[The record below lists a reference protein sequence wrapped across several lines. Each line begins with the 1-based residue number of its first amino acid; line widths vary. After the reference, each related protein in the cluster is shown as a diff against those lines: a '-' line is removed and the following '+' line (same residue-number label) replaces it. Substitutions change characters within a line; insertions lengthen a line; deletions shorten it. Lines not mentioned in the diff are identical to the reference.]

1 MSLIGLDIDILKDF
15 KKNEPIYT
23 HKRPSFSSN
32 LEKARYYEKRR
43 KVWET
48 GEKGLTG
55 MHIFYLDEIMVENR
69 VTGDSYNPICRDI
82 DVLIFH
88 KIEELMKQNKW
99 MYISKGRGVGLSTL
113 MFALPHWFFRMYA
126 GSRCVATTGKD
137 KKTLSYLFSNYF
149 MYAYN
154 NLDDSIR
161 PTYINKNETA
171 SESFLKMEIKTKD
184 HNGDVILKKSEFICK
199 ETSDKPK
206 SPTAFSGYG
215 AIYGG
220 FDELPLHPRRAEL
233 IKSAK
238 EIFIDPMTKKI
249 KGFLLAG
256 GTIED
261 TIDAAGIAQLNEFI
275 KNCESLNFHNV
286 FIPATWGNNMING
299 WSQIEQNEKAI
310 LEKRKELDL
319 LDDKTYLNAEIKNNP
334 LTLEEVFNLGG
345 SSRWDDYAIERIN
358 LQAKHLSIPSNQP
371 NIGHYS
377 VVERED
383 DMLAVPNPKSNIKI
397 YQHPEQNTNYIL
409 GIDATMS
416 TDNTSGASGNSKFA
430 LLVMKGIHPQSDSEF
445 SPVCTYIERPK
456 DFEVTFDTVIRILK
470 YYNKYGNAKI
480 AGELNATGGVL
491 VEKIQRLGMAN
502 TIIARKDLNKSGW
515 VNTKKPWFYRV
526 DSIVDWQYTQM
537 NRYFKKYAERVKFIE
552 LIQDA
557 QKGDSANTDIL
568 DAFAAAIWGF
578 GSGDILEG
586 KTNEKKRQE
595 VIGVR
600 YVQMRDGSMG
610 WESYDINTGKAV

>member
-15 KKNEPIYT
+15 KRNQPIYT
-23 HKRPSFSSN
+23 HKRPTFSSN
-32 LEKARYYEKRR
+32 IEKARYYEKRR
-43 KVWET
+43 KIWET
-48 GEKGLTG
+48 GENGLTG
-55 MHIFYLDEIMVENR
+55 MHIFYLDEIKVENR
-69 VTGDSYNPICRDI
+69 VTGDSYSPICRDI
-82 DVLIFH
+82 DVLLFH
-88 KIEELMKQNKW
+88 KIEELRKQNKW
-99 MYISKGRGVGLSTL
+99 MYISKGRGIGLSTL

-154 NLDDSIR
+154 NLDEAIR

-184 HNGDVILKKSEFICK
+184 NGGNVLLKKSEFICK
-199 ETSDKPK
+199 ETADKPK

-220 FDELPLHPRRAEL
+220 FDELPLHPRRADL

-261 TIDAAGIAQLNEFI
+261 TIDANGIAQLSEFI
-275 KNCESLNFHNV
+275 RNCESLNFHNV

-299 WSQIEQNEKAI
+299 WSQIEENEKLI

-334 LTLEEVFNLGG
+334 LSLDEIFSMGAGGRWEE
-345 SSRWDDYAIERIN
+345 YAVERIN
-358 LQAKHLSIPSNQP
+358 LQAKHLSNPINKPSIGRYSIIEKEGEMVAIPN
-371 NIGHYS
+371 
-377 VVERED
+377 
-383 DMLAVPNPKSNIKI
+383 AKSPIQI
-397 YQHPEQNTNYIL
+397 LEHPQDNTNYIL
-409 GIDATMS
+409 GIDSTMS
-416 TDNTSGASGNSKFA
+416 TDNTSGKSGNSKFA
-430 LLVMKGIHPQSDSEF
+430 LMVMKGVHPQSATEF
-445 SPVCTYIERPK
+445 APVCIYMERPK
-456 DFEVTFDTVIRILK
+456 DFEITFDTVIRVLK

-491 VEKIQRLGMAN
+491 LEKIQKLGMFS
-502 TIIARKDLNKSGW
+502 TIIARKDLNKTGW
-515 VNTKKPWFYRV
+515 VNTKKAWFTRV
-526 DSIVDWQYTQM
+526 ESIKDWQYTQM
-537 NRYFKKYAERVKFIE
+537 NRYFKKYADKVQFIE

-557 QKGDSANTDIL
+557 QKSDEANTDIL

-586 KTNEKKRQE
+586 NTTKKKVAQ

-600 YVQMRDGSMG
+600 YVNNK
-610 WESYDINTGKAV
+610 WESYDINTGLAV

>member
-1 MSLIGLDIDILKDF
+1 
-15 KKNEPIYT
+15 
-23 HKRPSFSSN
+23 
-32 LEKARYYEKRR
+32 
-43 KVWET
+43 
-48 GEKGLTG
+48 
-55 MHIFYLDEIMVENR
+55 
-69 VTGDSYNPICRDI
+69 
-82 DVLIFH
+82 
-88 KIEELMKQNKW
+88 
-99 MYISKGRGVGLSTL
+99 
-113 MFALPHWFFRMYA
+113 
-126 GSRCVATTGKD
+126 
-137 KKTLSYLFSNYF
+137 
-149 MYAYN
+149 
-154 NLDDSIR
+154 
-161 PTYINKNETA
+161 
-171 SESFLKMEIKTKD
+171 
-184 HNGDVILKKSEFICK
+184 
-199 ETSDKPK
+199 
-206 SPTAFSGYG
+206 
-215 AIYGG
+215 
-220 FDELPLHPRRAEL
+220 
-233 IKSAK
+233 
-238 EIFIDPMTKKI
+238 
-249 KGFLLAG
+249 
-256 GTIED
+256 
-261 TIDAAGIAQLNEFI
+261 
-275 KNCESLNFHNV
+275 
-286 FIPATWGNNMING
+286 
-299 WSQIEQNEKAI
+299 
-310 LEKRKELDL
+310 
-319 LDDKTYLNAEIKNNP
+319 
-334 LTLEEVFNLGG
+334 
-345 SSRWDDYAIERIN
+345 
-358 LQAKHLSIPSNQP
+358 
-371 NIGHYS
+371 
-377 VVERED
+377 
-383 DMLAVPNPKSNIKI
+383 MLAVPNPKSNIKI

-445 SPVCTYIERPK
+445 SPVCTYLERPR

-491 VEKIQRLGMAN
+491 VEKIQRLGMAS